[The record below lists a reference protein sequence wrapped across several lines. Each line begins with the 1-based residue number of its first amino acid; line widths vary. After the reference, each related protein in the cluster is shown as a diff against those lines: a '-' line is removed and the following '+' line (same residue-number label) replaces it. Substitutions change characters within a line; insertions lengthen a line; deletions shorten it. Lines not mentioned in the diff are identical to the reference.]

1 MQLFISPSKRDI
13 KAVKTELE
21 ERKLFDKS
29 TGVISRD
36 GSVFV
41 ATTEDVNDAVPEEGD
56 SDDRFIEIDNP
67 PIAVSCQCK
76 YYLRARPAV
85 IEPST
90 TDMPKRYTMYGS
102 MALFTAGSFAGWDED
117 KIQNALKEWLK
128 DKPTVTHVAVNSPIS
143 KQQNV
148 IRHPGITRLVGDW
161 GPYPVDHPELY
172 ENPSSEDFNN
182 AYWVTT
188 TQNDIKQCWAPMYTM
203 FSRGNIK
210 EKARV
215 LNSPIFKPATNSL
228 VVDLYC
234 GIGYFFLSYAQ
245 LKPRLILGWDINAW
259 SIEGLRRGAEL
270 AKLSLQVVKEG
281 DGPDWSL
288 VGPPGTTHAIVFN
301 ESNERAVQR
310 IQELRQFSET
320 TTKETLPLTH
330 INMGLL
336 PDCKQAWGTATTL
349 AQKGGVTT
357 YHVHENVAMDKIEE
371 FTKERAKV
379 FGRHLHTEMVK
390 TFAPGVGHV
399 VWDFEST

>member
-21 ERKLFDKS
+21 QRQLFDKS

-41 ATTEDVNDAVPEEGD
+41 ATTEEARAVSEEGD

-67 PIAVSCQCK
+67 PITVSSQCK
-76 YYLRARPAV
+76 YYVRSRPVVA
-85 IEPST
+85 EQPPT
-90 TDMPKRYTMYGS
+90 TDMPKRYTIYGS
-102 MALFTAGSFAGWDED
+102 MALFTAGSFAGWDET
-117 KIQNALKEWLK
+117 KIQSALKDWLK
-128 DKPTVTHVAVNSPIS
+128 DKPAVTHVAVNSPIS

-161 GPYPVDHPELY
+161 GPYPVDQPDLY
-172 ENPSSEDFNN
+172 DNPSSDDFQN

-215 LNSPIFKPATNSL
+215 LNSAIFKSATNSL
-228 VVDLYC
+228 VVDMYC

-259 SIEGLRRGAEL
+259 SIEGLRRGAQL
-270 AKLSLQVVKEG
+270 AKLSLQVVKKG
-281 DGPDWSL
+281 DKPDWGK

-301 ESNERAVQR
+301 ESNERALERVE
-310 IQELRQFSET
+310 ELRQFNET

-336 PDCKQAWGTATTL
+336 PDCKQAWGTATSL
-349 AQKGGVTT
+349 AQKGVTS
-357 YHVHENVAMDKIEE
+357 YHVHENVAMDEIEE
-371 FTKERAKV
+371 FTKERGKV
-379 FGRHLHTEMVK
+379 FGTHLHTEMVK

-399 VWDFEST
+399 VWDFAST

>member
-1 MQLFISPSKRDI
+1 MQLFVSPSKRDI

-21 ERKLFDKS
+21 QRKLFDKT
-29 TGVISRD
+29 TGVISQD
-36 GSVFV
+36 GSMFV
-41 ATTEDVNDAVPEEGD
+41 ATNVIQEGPGAPSSSFMEV
-56 SDDRFIEIDNP
+56 SDPTIT
-67 PIAVSCQCK
+67 VSAAPCCK
-76 YYLRARPAV
+76 YFVREKSTEV
-85 IEPST
+85 KEPS
-90 TDMPKRYTMYGS
+90 DMPKRYTIYGS
-102 MALFTAGSFAGWDED
+102 MALFTAGSFAGWEEAR
-117 KIQNALKEWLK
+117 IQEALKEWLK
-128 DKPTVTHVAVNSPIS
+128 DKPSVTHVAVNSPIS
-143 KQQNV
+143 KRENV

-172 ENPSSEDFNN
+172 ENPSSADFEN

-188 TQNDIKQCWAPMYTM
+188 MQNDIKQCWAPMYTM

-215 LNSPIFKPATNSL
+215 LNSAIFKSAKDSL

-245 LKPRLILGWDINAW
+245 LKPRLILGWDINPW

-270 AKLSLQVVKEG
+270 GKLSLQVVKEG
-281 DGPDWSL
+281 DKPDWSR

-301 ESNERAVQR
+301 ESNERAVER
-310 IQELRQFSET
+310 IAEMRQFAQELDSDS
-320 TTKETLPLTH
+320 LPLTH

-349 AQKGGVTT
+349 AQKDVTT
-357 YHVHENVAMDKIEE
+357 YHVHENVAMDEIEQ
-371 FTKERAKV
+371 FTEERSKV

-390 TFAPGVGHV
+390 TFAPGVGHI
-399 VWDFEST
+399 VWDFVAT

>member
-21 ERKLFDKS
+21 KRELFDKT
-29 TGVISRD
+29 TGVISHD
-36 GSVFV
+36 GSMFV
-41 ATTEDVNDAVPEEGD
+41 ATTVTEGGRET
-56 SDDRFIEIDNP
+56 SDGFVEITDPSIN
-67 PIAVSCQCK
+67 VSSECK
-76 YYLRARPAV
+76 YFVRERSPDQKH
-85 IEPST
+85 PSIT
-90 TDMPKRYTMYGS
+90 DDMPKRYTIYGS
-102 MALFTAGSFAGWDED
+102 MALFTAGSFAGWEET
-117 KIQNALKEWLK
+117 KIQRALTEWLK
-128 DKPTVTHVAVNSPIS
+128 DKPGVTHVAVNSPIS

-161 GPYPVDHPELY
+161 GPYPADHPMLY
-172 ENPSSEDFNN
+172 DHPTSEDFHN

-215 LNSPIFKPATNSL
+215 LNSPIFKSSSNSL

-259 SIEGLRRGAEL
+259 SIEGLRRGAQL

-281 DGPDWSL
+281 EKPDWSK

-301 ESNERAVQR
+301 ESNEKAVER
-310 IQELRQFSET
+310 IEELRRFNET
-320 TTKETLPLTH
+320 TTMEALPLTH

-336 PDCKQAWGTATTL
+336 PDCKQAWGTATSL
-349 AQKGGVTT
+349 AQSGVTT
-357 YHVHENVAMDKIEE
+357 YHVHENVAMNEIEE
-371 FTKERAKV
+371 FTRERGKV
-379 FGRHLHTEMVK
+379 FGKHLHTEMVK
-390 TFAPGVGHV
+390 TFAPGVGHI
-399 VWDFEST
+399 VWDFIST